1 MLIGCQ
7 EETKWM
13 LFFARVD
20 ARLNGYEQS
29 IEMLSESF
37 YINQDTRG
45 NSVTPTQGSLIIWV
59 SKHI

>member
-1 MLIGCQ
+1 
-7 EETKWM
+7 M